1 MRLYKNNFLNW
12 AAFIFANN
20 PDMYL
25 GLLDIFFTCHLS
37 ELCVKESIKTNL

>member
-12 AAFIFANN
+12 ATFIFANN

-25 GLLDIFFTCHLS
+25 GLLFYLS
-37 ELCVKESIKTNL
+37 FVKIVC